1 MDWLATDAYRAGE
14 LDAEEATML
23 KFNARLDGED
33 CVEEQLPSPGDGGG
47 ASTLRLLL
55 SRLFS
60 PPDDSLLDHRTL

>member
-1 MDWLATDAYRAGE
+1 
-14 LDAEEATML
+14 ML
-23 KFNARLDGED
+23 KLNARLDGED